1 MALDNL
7 SLRQRN
13 FMKNTVDQ
21 TSKAGEQSRVIKT
34 TVPATRATYG
44 STWRPEPCG
53 LSREE
58 LRKIIAEQLG

>member
-1 MALDNL
+1 
-7 SLRQRN
+7 
-13 FMKNTVDQ
+13 MKNTVDQ